1 MFRTIVCILAL
12 TALLITQAE
21 GAVLAGVQGAVSIA
35 RGGSIIQASE
45 GAALAPGESVST
57 QEGFARIVY
66 ENGCAVQ
73 VGPRQTVAVA
83 YAPPCQPATSFA
95 PTTFFNEIS
104 VADIAIAVGFVILV
118 FVVAVAGPM
127 SSKGGR

>member
-1 MFRTIVCILAL
+1 MLRTIVCILAL

-21 GAVLAGVQGAVSIA
+21 GAVLAGVEGAVSIA

-45 GAALAPGESVST
+45 GAALAPGESVRT
-57 QEGFARIVY
+57 QEGTARIVY

-83 YAPPCQPATSFA
+83 YAPPPCQPASSFA
-95 PTTFFNEIS
+95 PAFFNDIS
-104 VADIAIAVGFVILV
+104 FGDIAVAVGFVILV

-127 SSKGGR
+127 SSKGGH